1 MPLQFSD
8 GMTFN
13 TSGPI
18 HMEERED
25 GLYVVGGGMLI
36 PVDTEDEAKM
46 IIDSY
51 TSKQGV
57 NNEKP

>member
-1 MPLQFSD
+1 MQIQFSD
-8 GMTFN
+8 GVKFD
-13 TSGPI
+13 TSGPV

-46 IIDSY
+46 IIASY
-51 TSKQGV
+51 TARK
-57 NNEKP
+57 EKSNGL

>member
-1 MPLQFSD
+1 MRFSD
-8 GMTFN
+8 GMQFN
-13 TSGPI
+13 TAGPI

-36 PVDTEDEAKM
+36 PVDTEDEAEM
-46 IIDSY
+46 IIKSY

>member
-1 MPLQFSD
+1 MRFSD
-8 GMTFN
+8 GMQFN
-13 TSGPI
+13 TAGPI

-51 TSKQGV
+51 TSKHGV

>member
-1 MPLQFSD
+1 MQFSD
-8 GMTFN
+8 GMKFDTA
-13 TSGPI
+13 GPI

-51 TSKQGV
+51 TK
-57 NNEKP
+57 NKEAK

>member
-1 MPLQFSD
+1 MQFSD
-8 GMTFN
+8 GMQFN
-13 TSGPI
+13 TAGPI